1 MRDVALALALA
12 RCDAA
17 AAVAAS
23 GGGGS
28 LAAYEEL
35 RAAAALLEAHRVGP
49 ALLVE
54 VHGAM
59 EVSMVTGVASD
70 EGSGQCTTPSWC

>member
-1 MRDVALALALA
+1 MALALALA
-12 RCDAA
+12 HCDAA
-17 AAVAAS
+17 AAAAATG

-35 RAAAALLEAHRVGP
+35 RAAAALLEAHRVGT
-49 ALLVE
+49 ALLTE

-59 EVSMVTGVASD
+59 EVSVGAD
-70 EGSGQCTTPSWC
+70 ERSGQSV